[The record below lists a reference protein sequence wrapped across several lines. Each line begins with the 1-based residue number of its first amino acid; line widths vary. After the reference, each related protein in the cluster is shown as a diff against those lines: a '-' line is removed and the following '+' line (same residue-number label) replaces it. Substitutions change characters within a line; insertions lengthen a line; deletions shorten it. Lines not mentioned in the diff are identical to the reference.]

1 MNIKKINILKPQIL
15 FLVFVYSMSFALL
28 LIGLKLFNLETKAAA
43 YQNTSPDTVF
53 EGESVK
59 EIQKNIASNIIRLH
73 VIANSDGKED
83 QQLKLK
89 VRDGILGEVK
99 NCVQDATS
107 VNQAEN
113 AILSQKDRIESSA
126 EKIIKKEG
134 YDYKVSIS
142 LKDRYFPV
150 KSYGD
155 LVFPAGTYNALCVE
169 IGEAKGRN
177 WWCVLFPSLCL
188 VDETKAV
195 VPDDSKEKLKKN
207 LTKSEYDIL
216 EQSDSVNN
224 EYPNDKSD
232 SKENTKNEKIKF
244 ECHSAIYDWFVQH
257 MD

>member
-15 FLVFVYSMSFALL
+15 FLIFVYSMSFALL

-73 VIANSDGKED
+73 VIANSDSKED

>member
-28 LIGLKLFNLETKAAA
+28 LIGLKLFNLETKAAS
-43 YQNTSPDTVF
+43 YRNTSPDTVF

-73 VIANSDGKED
+73 VIANSDSKED

-89 VRDGILGEVK
+89 VRDGILGAVK

-107 VNQAEN
+107 VNQAEK
-113 AILSQKDRIESSA
+113 AILFQKDRIESSA

-169 IGEAKGRN
+169 IGEANGRN

-195 VPDDSKEKLKKN
+195 VPDESKEKLKKN

-224 EYPNDKSD
+224 KYPNDKSD
-232 SKENTKNEKIKF
+232 SKENTQNEKIKF

>member
-15 FLVFVYSMSFALL
+15 FLIFVYSMSFALL
-28 LIGLKLFNLETKAAA
+28 LIGLKLFNLETKAAS

-73 VIANSDGKED
+73 VIANSDSKED

-134 YDYKVSIS
+134 HDYKVSIS

>member
-15 FLVFVYSMSFALL
+15 FLIFEYSMSFALL
-28 LIGLKLFNLETKAAA
+28 LIGLKLFNLETKAAS
-43 YQNTSPDTVF
+43 YRNTSPDTVF

-73 VIANSDGKED
+73 VIANSDSKED

-134 YDYKVSIS
+134 HDYKVSIS

>member
-28 LIGLKLFNLETKAAA
+28 LIGLKLFNLETKAAS

-73 VIANSDGKED
+73 VIANSDSKED

-134 YDYKVSIS
+134 HDYKVSIS

>member
-28 LIGLKLFNLETKAAA
+28 LIGLKLFNLETKAAS
-43 YQNTSPDTVF
+43 YRNTSPDTVF

-73 VIANSDGKED
+73 VIANSDSKED

-113 AILSQKDRIESSA
+113 AILSQKDRNESSA